1 MSDFVLDHL
10 FVMTAPGA
18 PEADDLLLRDFIEG
32 PPNRHPGQGT
42 ACRRFY
48 FANAMLEFLWVENE
62 AEARSDLVRPL
73 RLWERWEG
81 RETGACPFGIALR
94 PTAPGLQPPFPTF
107 EYWPSFFP
115 APAHVDVRASMIQL
129 PLKFVLPYFDPRP
142 VASAPILKH
151 YRIEGTPPNSFMEI
165 DFEDVPPLRF
175 AMIASRPRH
184 V

>member
-1 MSDFVLDHL
+1 VSFVLDHL
-10 FVMTAPGA
+10 FVMTDAGA
-18 PEADDLLLRDFIEG
+18 PDADDLLARGFVEG

-42 ACRRFY
+42 ACRRFF

-62 AEARSDLVRPL
+62 AEARSEAVQPL
-73 RLWERWEG
+73 RLWERWAG
-81 RETGACPFGIALR
+81 RDLGACPFGIALR
-94 PTAPGLQPPFPTF
+94 PTAPGLEPPFPSF

-115 APAHVDVRASMIQL
+115 APAHVDVRASVLEL
-129 PLKFVLPYFDPRP
+129 PLKFCLPYFERP
-142 VASAPILKH
+142 ETGGPTLKH
-151 YRIEGTPPNSFMEI
+151 YRIEGTPPNFLMEI